1 MSLRESMSR
10 KRDEY
15 RDALMAI
22 RDFDVKAMKKLLNNG
37 FNVRQI
43 AEDEYLCWD
52 IRRNLFPEAD
62 NLENLT
68 DWDKQDVKMISDKL
82 AKGHEILKILM
93 VLIHLM
99 NLFLTL
105 IVNFYRSRRFPPN
118 MYVFA
123 AFKNNYPSLRYAVSP
138 EALKIM
144 LSG

>member
-1 MSLRESMSR
+1 MSR

-52 IRRNLFPEAD
+52 IRRNLLPEAD

-99 NLFLTL
+99 NRFLTL

>member
-99 NLFLTL
+99 NRFLTL
-105 IVNFYRSRRFPPN
+105 MVNFYRSRRFPPN

-123 AFKNNYPSLRYAVSP
+123 ALRIII
-138 EALKIM
+138 LH
-144 LSG
+144 

>member
-99 NLFLTL
+99 NRFLTL
-105 IVNFYRSRRFPPN
+105 MVNFYRSRRFPPN

-123 AFKNNYPSLRYAVSP
+123 AFKNNYPSLSYAVSP